1 MFQSR
6 AGDVLGTTETL
17 ARAWAGIWKMLQEIE
32 DVFIF
37 WIVLYCIYI
46 QTDKQAKQMNY

>member
-17 ARAWAGIWKMLQEIE
+17 ARARAGI
-32 DVFIF
+32 
-37 WIVLYCIYI
+37 
-46 QTDKQAKQMNY
+46 